1 MDNRKKILRNRM
13 RREKEIWKQE
23 KKRRKWKEKRWKR
36 INTKIERTAVFLAIV
51 VCIVSSVLEAQER

>member
-1 MDNRKKILRNRM
+1 M